1 MATMMVIYKTP
12 RDKESFLEHYFDVH
26 IPLAKKLP
34 GLIKYKVSQS
44 PVPVISGQDVFLI
57 GELVFASMEDIKS
70 AFASPEGRACA
81 EDRKILAEDDKVQIY
96 LYETTEV

>member
-26 IPLAKKLP
+26 IPLAKKLR
-34 GLIKYKVSQS
+34 GLIKYKVSQN
-44 PVPVISGQDVFLI
+44 PVSVITGQDVFLV
-57 GELVFASMEDIKS
+57 GELIFASMEDIKS

-81 EDRKILAEDDKVQIY
+81 EDRKILAADDKVQIY
-96 LYETTEV
+96 LYESIEV

>member
-34 GLIKYKVSQS
+34 GLIKYKVSRN

-57 GELVFASMEDIKS
+57 GELFFASMEDIKS

>member
-34 GLIKYKVSQS
+34 GLIKYKVSQNLVS
-44 PVPVISGQDVFLI
+44 VITGQDVFLV
-57 GELVFASMEDIKS
+57 GELIFASMEDIKS

-96 LYETTEV
+96 LYESIEV

>member
-1 MATMMVIYKTP
+1 MMVIYKTP

>member
-34 GLIKYKVSQS
+34 GLIKYKVSQN
-44 PVPVISGQDVFLI
+44 PVSVITGQDVFLV
-57 GELVFASMEDIKS
+57 GELIFASMEDIKS

>member
-12 RDKESFLEHYFDVH
+12 RDKKSFLEHYFDVH

-44 PVPVISGQDVFLI
+44 PVPVISGQDAFLI

-96 LYETTEV
+96 LYECTEV

>member
-26 IPLAKKLP
+26 IPLAKKLR
-34 GLIKYKVSQS
+34 GLIKYKVSQN
-44 PVPVISGQDVFLI
+44 PVSVITGQDVFLV
-57 GELVFASMEDIKS
+57 GELFFASMEDIKS

-81 EDRKILAEDDKVQIY
+81 EDRKILAADDKVQIY
-96 LYETTEV
+96 LYESIEV

>member
-1 MATMMVIYKTP
+1 
-12 RDKESFLEHYFDVH
+12 
-26 IPLAKKLP
+26 
-34 GLIKYKVSQS
+34 VSQS

>member
-12 RDKESFLEHYFDVH
+12 PDKESFLEHYFDMH

-34 GLIKYKVSQS
+34 GLIKYKVSQN
-44 PVPVISGQDVFLI
+44 PVSVITGQDVFLV
-57 GELVFASMEDIKS
+57 GELFFESMEDIKS

>member
-12 RDKESFLEHYFDVH
+12 RDKELFLEHYFDVH

-96 LYETTEV
+96 LFESTEL

>member
-1 MATMMVIYKTP
+1 MANMMVIYKTP

-44 PVPVISGQDVFLI
+44 PVPVISGQDAFLI

-70 AFASPEGRACA
+70 AFASPEGRSSA

-96 LYETTEV
+96 LFESTEL

>member
-81 EDRKILAEDDKVQIY
+81 EDRKILAADDEVQIF
-96 LYETTEV
+96 LYESSEV